1 VHYRRFLPS
10 LVDVLVG
17 LPSVCEAVVTSL
29 LLANA
34 YHARVDI
41 PSQIASCATATR
53 VWQERVLGEDDRLV
67 PQCYVSVWSNWP
79 RA

>member
-1 VHYRRFLPS
+1 VVHYRRFSPN

-17 LPSVCEAVVTSL
+17 LPSVR
-29 LLANA
+29 A
-34 YHARVDI
+34 YRARVDI